1 MARLNTAQITIKI
14 SKLQKDDE
22 DDETIINA
30 DTVKHLESIITE
42 LVGLDG
48 IIVEIDSFLNE

>member
-22 DDETIINA
+22 TIINA
-30 DTVKHLESIITE
+30 ATVKHLESIITE

>member
-1 MARLNTAQITIKI
+1 
-14 SKLQKDDE
+14 LQKDDE